1 MDTSQVKEQ
10 ILFIAN
16 EIERQSALAGKN
28 FKLYINKR
36 LIDYF
41 GNRDIAFK
49 RTKVALAIL
58 EEKLDILEVTNSR
71 FTELEFD
78 EEDRYDRAWF
88 ELKLKDAFFK
98 TEDGL
103 VEKDVS
109 FNARTGTLHI
119 KDKLIEFEPRTRKAT
134 ILALS
139 LQRPNIGVGFERI
152 SSGYER
158 IDPTAFLTD
167 KQIRD
172 EVRQINKKITETL
185 PEVTEFL
192 TAKNGFVRANK

>member
-1 MDTSQVKEQ
+1 MDTSQAKEQ

-16 EIERQSALAGKN
+16 EIERQSALAGRN
-28 FKLYINKR
+28 FKFYINKR

-41 GNRDIAFK
+41 GNRDVAFK
-49 RTKVALAIL
+49 RTRVALAIL
-58 EEKLDILEVTNSR
+58 EEKFDVLEVTNSR
-71 FTELEFD
+71 YTDLEFD

-88 ELKLKDAFFK
+88 TLKLKDDFFK
-98 TEDGL
+98 SEDGS

-119 KDKLIEFEPRTRKAT
+119 KDQLIQFEPKTRKAI

-139 LQRPNIGVGFERI
+139 LQRPNTGVGFERI
-152 SSGYER
+152 SSGYEK
-158 IDPTAFLTD
+158 IDPVVMLTD

-172 EVRQINKKITETL
+172 EVRQINKRINENL
-185 PEVTEFL
+185 PEITEFL
-192 TAKNGFVRANK
+192 TAKNGLVRTTS